1 VNWKKTY
8 PRPQA
13 AIASLGVMEDEE
25 KYKSGTV
32 EERVAYPDGLSEEQ
46 STY

>member
-1 VNWKKTY
+1 
-8 PRPQA
+8 
-13 AIASLGVMEDEE
+13 MEDEE

-46 STY
+46 SNYLSKICHRCAQEISKARS